1 MKWPKSSAK
10 QNSSEKTTF
19 LKLFNINYLK
29 YEIKVPRDCQE
40 LPESCLFIKK
50 KTLGK
55 HMYSSHIDDM
65 VYSITIL
72 LLAFCI

>member
-1 MKWPKSSAK
+1 LLAPFTKGLPRCIAMKWPKSSAK

-50 KTLGK
+50 KNTWK
-55 HMYSSHIDDM
+55 TY
-65 VYSITIL
+65 V
-72 LLAFCI
+72 F